1 MVLNSIL
8 FPIVQRTIGTIEQ
21 SQNTA
26 ISLNNSILTLNSTTM
41 GKGRDASDTNAKMT
55 LGCAS
60 VTAFF
65 AFIVLIISLGITPK
79 HDPALWKACGNSEG
93 AYKTNC
99 ETKDWRRLATESL
112 STSAAAVA
120 PTEHTNAGFE
130 KFFSNAQQASYLS
143 SVFDL
148 SFTKTTLK
156 KMMGDLFVEPT
167 KSSSKK
173 SKKRLLAAHLTKNDD
188 TCASAN
194 DFDCD
199 DPGKKEYKSMFNT
212 PNAKD
217 CADGTDTTDCKGI
230 RSSGQCVPGDK
241 KAACSSIAAP
251 ANQAACDPQSEGTC
265 AGGGGTECTNVVKG
279 PEATCV
285 AVMDDTGAACAWT
298 STNVCNYDAPSK
310 CVAGECCC
318 SKDADI
324 AFGNNAFTPS
334 VGVSFKITTMDTCN
348 SRQTCNDK
356 FPLKCTSGFDCRSTE
371 IDPGK

>member
-1 MVLNSIL
+1 
-8 FPIVQRTIGTIEQ
+8 
-21 SQNTA
+21 
-26 ISLNNSILTLNSTTM
+26 M
-41 GKGRDASDTNAKMT
+41 G
-55 LGCAS
+55 
-60 VTAFF
+60 
-65 AFIVLIISLGITPK
+65 
-79 HDPALWKACGNSEG
+79 
-93 AYKTNC
+93 
-99 ETKDWRRLATESL
+99 
-112 STSAAAVA
+112 
-120 PTEHTNAGFE
+120 
-130 KFFSNAQQASYLS
+130 SYLS

-194 DFDCD
+194 DMECD
-199 DPGKKEYKSMFNT
+199 DPGKKEYKAMFNT

-241 KAACSSIAAP
+241 KAAC
-251 ANQAACDPQSEGTC
+251 
-265 AGGGGTECTNVVKG
+265 
-279 PEATCV
+279 
-285 AVMDDTGAACAWT
+285 AWT

-324 AFGNNAFTPS
+324 AFNNNAFTPS

-356 FPLKCTSGFDCRSTE
+356 FPLKCTSVFDCRSTE
-371 IDPGK
+371 IDPDWAAPA